1 MFDRLEKKNSMPA
14 ALFFR
19 FDGGEACFAMAAT
32 LARAGMAI
40 VSLCAD
46 EAAAQRAKD
55 AGYEAVL
62 SSTPHHSRDALLALL
77 DGAGAAWP
85 GIVTVDM
92 EGGYSAED
100 VLAVARKLLEQPDR
114 LVVAERQT
122 GGQRGMLFRRE
133 RAIGG
138 FLFRTMHGRRLPDP
152 WSRLRG
158 IPRASVRE
166 LLDHAG
172 RRGLW
177 LHMLLGLQRN
187 GLQTAGV
194 AVAAPYRREA
204 GANTMSRVKD
214 LLAIA
219 LMPMLYVSVSL
230 SVLLIDNLL
239 FVLFFYHILHG
250 NRPVSIAIGRF
261 TGAFVGYCLN
271 RSVVFRHSG
280 MGWRRE
286 VLTAG
291 KYIALAAFNYGAA
304 LSLNYLFAHLSVGI
318 FWSKQLADLVL
329 YIFTFVFNREV
340 VFRKKRRP
348 EPGNPA

>member
-1 MFDRLEKKNSMPA
+1 MSDQLEKRNIMPA

-19 FDGGEACFAMAAT
+19 FDGSDASFAMAAA

-40 VSLCAD
+40 VALCAD
-46 EAAAQRAKD
+46 EASAQRVKN

-62 SSTPHHSRDALLALL
+62 FAGLQPSRDALLALL
-77 DGAGAAWP
+77 DEAGQAWP

-92 EGGYSAED
+92 ECGYSAQD
-100 VLAVARKLLEQPDR
+100 VLAVARKLMEQPDR
-114 LVVAERQT
+114 LVVAERQPGT
-122 GGQRGMLFRRE
+122 QLGMLFRRE

-166 LLDHAG
+166 LLLDKAG
-172 RRGLW
+172 RRSLW
-177 LHMLLGLQRN
+177 LNMLLSLQRN

-194 AVAAPYRREA
+194 AVDAPYRREA
-204 GANTMSRVKD
+204 GANTVSRVKD

-239 FVLFFYHILHG
+239 FVLFFYYILNG

-291 KYIALAAFNYGAA
+291 KYIALVAINYGAA
-304 LSLNYLFAHLSVGI
+304 LGLNYLFAHLSVSI

-348 EPGNPA
+348 EPS